1 MFDVNLC
8 KRDSIEQ
15 NFSIEALIVICITSI
30 FKIRQ
35 LKNTLDYLFEHLYV
49 EISSMSSFSAFGYT
63 NRTEIG
69 KSEMNTEYKANWK
82 LTIALNFF

>member
-1 MFDVNLC
+1 
-8 KRDSIEQ
+8 
-15 NFSIEALIVICITSI
+15 
-30 FKIRQ
+30 
-35 LKNTLDYLFEHLYV
+35 
-49 EISSMSSFSAFGYT
+49 MSSFLAFVYT